1 MANLKVKIAGM
12 EFENP
17 LIIAAGPPSRNYETI
32 KRMVEGGAG
41 GVVTKTISVKAAD
54 VPRPCMAAFKESF
67 INAELWS
74 EHSPEHWLESEYG
87 KISAL
92 PVPIIVGLGYTAEEL
107 TDLIPKTEPFADA
120 FELSTHYV
128 GRDLTPVLNTVAA
141 ARRATKKPIIVKVS
155 PGVPD
160 LAELGKKLEE
170 VGVDALAAIN
180 SVGPALRIDLKTGLP
195 YMGSDTGY
203 GWISGPAIKGI
214 ALRHVFELSR
224 AVSIPVIGVGGV
236 SSGEDVVEMFMAG
249 ASAVQICTQAIIEGP
264 KAFKRIAQETSKWL
278 DEHGYSSLNEIK
290 GLTAKKRSSR
300 KEPLVKVT
308 PSVDEEKCIG
318 CRRCEESC
326 VYYAIKVGSS
336 GKAGVTTDACFGCG
350 LCYTRCPVGAITLS

>member
-67 INAELWS
+67 INTELWS
-74 EHSPEHWLESEYG
+74 EHSPEHWLKEEYG

-107 TDLIPKTEPFADA
+107 TELIPRTEPFADA

-128 GRDLTPVLNTVAA
+128 GRDLTPVLNTVTA
-141 ARRATKKPIIVKVS
+141 ARKATKKPIIVKVS

-249 ASAVQICTQAIIEGP
+249 ASAVQICTQAILEGP

-278 DEHGYSSLNEIK
+278 DEHGYSSLDDIK
-290 GLTAKKRSSR
+290 GLTAKKWSSR
-300 KEPLVKVT
+300 KKPLVKVT
-308 PSVDEEKCIG
+308 PSVDEDKCIG

-326 VYYAIKVGSS
+326 VYYAVKVGSS
-336 GKAGVTTDACFGCG
+336 GKAGVTTGACFGCG

>member
-67 INAELWS
+67 INTELWS
-74 EHSPEHWLESEYG
+74 EHSPEHWLKEEYG

-107 TDLIPKTEPFADA
+107 TELIPKTEPFADA

-128 GRDLTPVLNTVAA
+128 GRDLTPVLNTVTA
-141 ARRATKKPIIVKVS
+141 ARKATKKPIIVKVS

-180 SVGPALRIDLKTGLP
+180 SVGPALRIDLKTSLP

-249 ASAVQICTQAIIEGP
+249 VSAVQICTQAILEGP

-278 DEHGYSSLNEIK
+278 DEHGYSSLDDIK
-290 GLTAKKRSSR
+290 GLTAKKWSSR

-318 CRRCEESC
+318 CHRCEESC

-336 GKAGVTTDACFGCG
+336 GKAGVTPDACFGCG

>member
-67 INAELWS
+67 INTELWS
-74 EHSPEHWLESEYG
+74 EHSPEHWLKEEYG
-87 KISAL
+87 KISTL
-92 PVPIIVGLGYTAEEL
+92 PVPIIVGLGYTAKEL
-107 TDLIPKTEPFADA
+107 TELIPKTEPFADA

-128 GRDLTPVLNTVAA
+128 GRDLTPVLNTVTA
-141 ARRATKKPIIVKVS
+141 ARKATKKPIIVKVS

-249 ASAVQICTQAIIEGP
+249 ASAVQICTQAILEGP

-278 DEHGYSSLNEIK
+278 DEHGYSSLDDIK
-290 GLTAKKRSSR
+290 GLTAKKWSSR

-318 CRRCEESC
+318 CHRCEESC

-336 GKAGVTTDACFGCG
+336 GKAGVTPDACFGCG

>member
-1 MANLKVKIAGM
+1 MSNLKVKIAGM

-67 INAELWS
+67 INTELWS
-74 EHSPEHWLESEYG
+74 EHSPEHWLKEEYG

-107 TDLIPKTEPFADA
+107 SDLIPRTEPFADA

-128 GRDLTPVLNTVAA
+128 GRDLTPVLKTVTA
-141 ARRATKKPIIVKVS
+141 ARKATKKPIIVKVS

-203 GWISGPAIKGI
+203 G
-214 ALRHVFELSR
+214 
-224 AVSIPVIGVGGV
+224 
-236 SSGEDVVEMFMAG
+236 
-249 ASAVQICTQAIIEGP
+249 
-264 KAFKRIAQETSKWL
+264 
-278 DEHGYSSLNEIK
+278 
-290 GLTAKKRSSR
+290 
-300 KEPLVKVT
+300 
-308 PSVDEEKCIG
+308 
-318 CRRCEESC
+318 
-326 VYYAIKVGSS
+326 
-336 GKAGVTTDACFGCG
+336 
-350 LCYTRCPVGAITLS
+350 

>member
-67 INAELWS
+67 INTELWS
-74 EHSPEHWLESEYG
+74 EHSPEHWLKEEYG

-107 TDLIPKTEPFADA
+107 TELIPRIEPFADA

-128 GRDLTPVLNTVAA
+128 GRDLTPVLNTVTA
-141 ARRATKKPIIVKVS
+141 ARKATKKPIIVKVS

-249 ASAVQICTQAIIEGP
+249 ASAVQICTQAILEGP
-264 KAFKRIAQETSKWL
+264 KVFKRIAQETSKWL
-278 DEHGYSSLNEIK
+278 DEHGYSSLDDIK
-290 GLTAKKRSSR
+290 GLTAKKWSSR

-336 GKAGVTTDACFGCG
+336 GKAGVTPDACFGCG